1 MYHAAPRAAR
11 CAARPGRPNGE
22 ESLAGSSAKAR
33 GSLSMALYSARKGFN
48 VGLTVGGINLN
59 RGFHVVAGPCS
70 VESAEQV
77 ETAAAHLA
85 GKGVRILRGGAFK
98 PRTSPYSFQG
108 LAEDGLRMLADAAK
122 RNGMIAVSEVMDTDT
137 IAMVAEYVDI
147 LQVGARNMQNFSL
160 LKKLAGQKK
169 PVLLKRG
176 MSSTVEEF
184 LLAAEYVL
192 QGNDR
197 VILCERGVRSF
208 ERLTRNMLDLAGVAL
223 LRQMS
228 HLPVIVD
235 LSHSTGRT
243 DIIEPLA
250 RACVALGAEGIM
262 VEVHPDPS
270 NALCDADQALS
281 LPDAARLLDD
291 IEPWVALRTRLEAAG
306 TQEQRGPRA
315 SSG

>member
-1 MYHAAPRAAR
+1 
-11 CAARPGRPNGE
+11 
-22 ESLAGSSAKAR
+22 
-33 GSLSMALYSARKGFN
+33 MALYSARKGFN

-59 RGFHVVAGPCS
+59 RGFHVMAGPCS

-77 ETAAAHLA
+77 ETTAAHLA

-108 LAEDGLRMLADAAK
+108 LAEDGLRMLALAAK
-122 RNGMIAVSEVMDTDT
+122 TNGMIAVSEVMDTDT
-137 IAMVAEYVDI
+137 IPMVAEYVDI

-160 LKKLAGQKK
+160 LKRLAGQKK

-270 NALCDADQALS
+270 NAMCDADQALS
-281 LPDAARLLDD
+281 LDEAARLLDG
-291 IEPWVALRTRLEAAG
+291 IEPWVSLRAKLDADGARTKPA
-306 TQEQRGPRA
+306 PRA
-315 SSG
+315 ASQG